1 MEMIKKLVKPEGT
14 EMYLKPLIQRMSAN
28 LFTRYMSSTK
38 FEYDDAEFIDIVNS
52 FDEVFWEI
60 NQGYALDFLPWLK
73 PFYHSHLKGLDVLSK
88 KIRAFI
94 MNRIIIPRY
103 ELMKTGA
110 DVPEDFLATLL
121 GVLETEQNV
130 TENTIIYM
138 MEDFIGGHSAIGE
151 FKLIYQTCI
160 FYSFFILLF
169 AYFSTKGNLVY
180 IALGYIVKKPEIGLK
195 IQEEIDR
202 TSDNGSRCLNL
213 NDIEH
218 NMPYTMAFIFEIL
231 RHSSSPIVPHVAT
244 ENTCIAGYGIA
255 KDTIIFINNH
265 ELNTNEKYW
274 ENPKEFIPER
284 FLETVPAHK
293 VDKNASMNA
302 PEITRI
308 KKNIPHFLPFSIG
321 KRTCIG
327 QNLVRCYS
335 FLLITNILQNF
346 NLTAVKS
353 EEVKFYP
360 SCLALPPQTF
370 SILLTPR

>member
-1 MEMIKKLVKPEGT
+1 MKESMEMMKRLVKPEGT

-151 FKLIYQTCI
+151 F
-160 FYSFFILLF
+160 
-169 AYFSTKGNLVY
+169 
-180 IALGYIVKKPEIGLK
+180 
-195 IQEEIDR
+195 
-202 TSDNGSRCLNL
+202 
-213 NDIEH
+213 
-218 NMPYTMAFIFEIL
+218 
-231 RHSSSPIVPHVAT
+231 
-244 ENTCIAGYGIA
+244 
-255 KDTIIFINNH
+255 
-265 ELNTNEKYW
+265 ELNY
-274 ENPKEFIPER
+274 
-284 FLETVPAHK
+284 
-293 VDKNASMNA
+293 
-302 PEITRI
+302 
-308 KKNIPHFLPFSIG
+308 
-321 KRTCIG
+321 
-327 QNLVRCYS
+327 QNLHF
-335 FLLITNILQNF
+335 FLN
-346 NLTAVKS
+346 
-353 EEVKFYP
+353 
-360 SCLALPPQTF
+360 
-370 SILLTPR
+370 